1 LRLNDG
7 GLKSTS
13 ECSSGNVNQSLKKAS
28 LTQAYLE
35 FQLWQFDSRIA
46 GRARRPTI
54 GSEGLLDDR
63 FHETKSHALARVA
76 KPYPEVPPPSLQGA
90 FATKQSIVRCTWL
103 WIASLTGR
111 RLAPSRCS
119 QLTVDV
125 IDMIRASKSLNE
137 RTRRLPLSR
146 GQSAARLCPSC
157 LMILRKYFDI
167 AG

>member
-7 GLKSTS
+7 VLKSTS

-76 KPYPEVPPPSLQGA
+76 
-90 FATKQSIVRCTWL
+90 
-103 WIASLTGR
+103 
-111 RLAPSRCS
+111 
-119 QLTVDV
+119 
-125 IDMIRASKSLNE
+125 
-137 RTRRLPLSR
+137 
-146 GQSAARLCPSC
+146 
-157 LMILRKYFDI
+157 
-167 AG
+167 